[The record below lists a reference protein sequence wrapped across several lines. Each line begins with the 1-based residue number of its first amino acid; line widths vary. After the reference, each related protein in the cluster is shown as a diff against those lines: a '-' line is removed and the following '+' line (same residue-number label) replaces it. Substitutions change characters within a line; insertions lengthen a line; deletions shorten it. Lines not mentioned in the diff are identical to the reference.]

1 MITFFLN
8 HEIKFKHYL
17 PLTKQRALGSVSGD
31 QLGDGKHAGW
41 TFSLK
46 FRGESNF
53 KITQSL
59 FWSFPSLYARSWFQ
73 IFCTTVLA
81 WLERSSFFLYFSIY
95 NWWVTQSDSVFINKR
110 FIFEIFP
117 YRKICH
123 IFPLW
128 RDLSISS
135 SINLLFL
142 KIDVNIYKIS
152 VYLSSIETIQRS
164 CSYGWGAIR
173 TWKTVSCW

>member
-1 MITFFLN
+1 MKSKYYSLYWCIVDDYIFFN
-8 HEIKFKHYL
+8 HDIKFKYYL

-59 FWSFPSLYARSWFQ
+59 FWLFPSLYARSWFQ

-81 WLERSSFFLYFSIY
+81 WMEWSSFFLHFSIC

-110 FIFEIFP
+110 FIFEISIPLQENLPYFP
-117 YRKICH
+117 
-123 IFPLW
+123 PLAEPI
-128 RDLSISS
+128 DIIKHKPLISEEW
-135 SINLLFL
+135 
-142 KIDVNIYKIS
+142 YCG
-152 VYLSSIETIQRS
+152 Y
-164 CSYGWGAIR
+164 W
-173 TWKTVSCW
+173 

>member
-1 MITFFLN
+1 MEFQPNVEYLEHFLRKKGFPNLEYKKNWWNQNTIPYAFLN
-8 HEIKFKHYL
+8 HEIKFKYYL

-59 FWSFPSLYARSWFQ
+59 FWLFPSLYARSWFQ

-81 WLERSSFFLYFSIY
+81 WMERSSFFLHFSIC

-110 FIFEIFP
+110 FIFEISIPLQENLPYFP
-117 YRKICH
+117 
-123 IFPLW
+123 PLAEP
-128 RDLSISS
+128 
-135 SINLLFL
+135 
-142 KIDVNIYKIS
+142 IDIIKH
-152 VYLSSIETIQRS
+152 T
-164 CSYGWGAIR
+164 
-173 TWKTVSCW
+173 